1 MGTSGCHSSASGLTD
16 HYNTGHYSTT
26 TKMKNTLFILA
37 ALLGMAMA
45 DEDGKAL
52 VEKEEGRLFGAG
64 IITIIASLV
73 NLGVT
78 LVILLALINF
88 VHSLKGAIDFDSLF
102 AKGED
107 DYGYPTGGY
116 GAPAAPTGGSGSSYS
131 SYRRQ
136 GVARAFSDSPVM
148 QRLSA

>member
-1 MGTSGCHSSASGLTD
+1 MGTSGCHSSASGRTD

-26 TKMKNTLFILA
+26 TKMKSTLFILA

-45 DEDGKAL
+45 DEEGKSL
-52 VEKEEGRLFGAG
+52 EVKEEGRLFGAG
-64 IITIIASLV
+64 VITIIASLV

-107 DYGYPTGGY
+107 DFGYPTGGY
-116 GAPAAPTGGSGSSYS
+116 AAPTGGSGSSYS

-136 GVARAFSDSPVM
+136 GVARAFSDLPVM
-148 QRLSA
+148 QRL